1 MLETRKL
8 LARTRGIKVS
18 TGSLVSHKL
27 PSMKGQRVFITGG
40 LGFVGSNLAHKCLEL
55 GAEVTIYDCLDPRS
69 GGNMHNVHGIRDDVR
84 VILNDIR
91 NFEGV
96 CSAIL
101 NQDILFNCAA
111 YTSHPNSMR
120 EPLVDIDVNCKGVI
134 NVLEA
139 ARRFNSEVKI
149 VHIGTSTQIGRM
161 QFSPVTESH
170 PEFPVDIYS
179 ANKSASEKHVLIYG
193 SAYEMRTTVIRLGNV
208 FGPRSN
214 IKSSDFGFI
223 NYFIGRALQGKELMV
238 YGDGRQLRNISYVED
253 SVAALVLAAIDDKS
267 NEQVFFAVADRQYNV
282 AEIAQTLVENI
293 GGTARFVDWPAD
305 RKAIEIGDAVI
316 SNQKIKTILNWAPLF
331 DLQSG
336 LVKTKDYFHSCLK
349 HYIN

>member
-1 MLETRKL
+1 M
-8 LARTRGIKVS
+8 S
-18 TGSLVSHKL
+18 TGSMVDHNL
-27 PSMKGQRVFITGG
+27 PSMKGQRVLITGG
-40 LGFVGSNLAHKCLEL
+40 LGFIGSNLAHQCLKL

-69 GGNMHNVHGIRDDVR
+69 GGNNYNLNDIREDVQ
-84 VILNDIR
+84 VLLNDIR

-120 EPLVDIDVNCKGVI
+120 EPLIDIDVNCKGVI
-134 NVLEA
+134 NLMEA
-139 ARRFNSEVKI
+139 ARRFNPEIKV
-149 VHIGTSTQIGRM
+149 VHVGTSTQIGRM
-161 QFSPVTESH
+161 QFSPVTELH

-193 SAYEMRTTVIRLGNV
+193 GAYQLRTTVIRLANV

-223 NYFIGRALQGKELMV
+223 NYFIGLALQGRELTV
-238 YGDGRQLRNISYVED
+238 FGKGSQLRNISYVED
-253 SVAALVLAAIDDKS
+253 SVAALVLASMSEKS
-267 NEQVFFAVADRQYNV
+267 NNQVFFAVADRQYSV
-282 AEIAQTLVENI
+282 AEIANTLVENI
-293 GGTARFVDWPAD
+293 GGTSRFVDWPAD

-316 SNQKIKTILNWAPLF
+316 SNEKIKTVLNWAPLF
-331 DLQSG
+331 DLQRG
-336 LVKTKDYFHSCLK
+336 LIRTRNYFNSCLK
-349 HYIN
+349 QYTK

>member
-1 MLETRKL
+1 M
-8 LARTRGIKVS
+8 
-18 TGSLVSHKL
+18 
-27 PSMKGQRVFITGG
+27 
-40 LGFVGSNLAHKCLEL
+40 
-55 GAEVTIYDCLDPRS
+55 Y
-69 GGNMHNVHGIRDDVR
+69 NVQDIRDHVQ
-84 VILNDIR
+84 VTLNDIR

-120 EPLVDIDVNCKGVI
+120 EPLIDIDVNCKGVI
-134 NVLEA
+134 NILEA

-149 VHIGTSTQIGRM
+149 VHVGTSTQIGKM
-161 QFSPVTESH
+161 HFSPVTELH

-193 SAYEMRTTVIRLGNV
+193 GAYGLKTTVIRLANV

-223 NYFIGRALQGKELMV
+223 NFFIGLALQGKELTV
-238 YGDGRQLRNISYVED
+238 FGDGQQLRNISYVD
-253 SVAALVLAAIDDKS
+253 DCVAALVLAAMDDKS
-267 NEQVFFAVADRQYNV
+267 NGQVFFAVSDKQYNV

-293 GGTARFVDWPAD
+293 GGTARFVEWPPD

-316 SNQKIKTILNWAPLF
+316 SNEKIKTTLKWNPQF

-336 LVKTKDYFHSCLK
+336 LLKTRDYFANCLK
-349 HYIN
+349 HYVK

>member
-1 MLETRKL
+1 M
-8 LARTRGIKVS
+8 S
-18 TGSLVSHKL
+18 TDIADHSL
-27 PSMKGQRVFITGG
+27 PSMKGQRVLITGG
-40 LGFVGSNLAHKCLEL
+40 LGFIGSNLVHQCLKL

-69 GGNMHNVHGIRDDVR
+69 GGNMYNVRDIRDHIQVT
-84 VILNDIR
+84 LNDIR

-120 EPLVDIDVNCKGVI
+120 EPLIDIDVNCKGVI
-134 NVLEA
+134 NILEA
-139 ARRFNSEVKI
+139 ARRFNSEIKI
-149 VHIGTSTQIGRM
+149 VHVGTSTQIGKM
-161 QFSPVTESH
+161 HFSPVTELH

-193 SAYEMRTTVIRLGNV
+193 GAYGLKTTVIRLANV

-223 NYFIGRALQGKELMV
+223 NYFIGLALQGKKLTV
-238 YGDGRQLRNISYVED
+238 FGDGRQVRNISYVED
-253 SVAALVLAAIDDKS
+253 CVAALVLAAMNDKS
-267 NEQVFFAVADRQYNV
+267 DGQVFFAVSDTQYNV

-293 GGTARFVDWPAD
+293 GGTARFVDWPPD

-316 SNQKIKTILNWAPLF
+316 SNEKIKTTLNWTPQF

-336 LVKTKDYFHSCLK
+336 LIKTRNYFTTCLK
-349 HYIN
+349 QYIE